1 MSDIAFLYDA
11 QVSRWFFIAVAVL
24 SRLASAVT
32 VSTLPVFP
40 GVSFRIR
47 LATAVA
53 LTAVAL
59 PNASDMQQGNISSL
73 PLLVMTEVVLG
84 GILGIGVA
92 MVLAA
97 AGWSGTMLGSV
108 SGVSWAQDF
117 DPGSQEA
124 TAGIGRLA
132 WWVGLAAFLSAGGQ
146 LVVITGMLDSFER
159 LPVGVVLSNGYFDR
173 QCIAVATEA
182 PALALRIALQLALPV
197 MATVVAFHLAS
208 AICLRVVP
216 FAHGMGLLQG
226 LATVVLLFAFWFGL
240 DAWAAQNAAFTRSAV
255 EQLSKVGPT

>member
-1 MSDIAFLYDA
+1 MLDFESFFDTQSSHWL
-11 QVSRWFFIAVAVL
+11 FIAVGVL
-24 SRLASAVT
+24 SRLVSAVT

-40 GVSFRIR
+40 GVSLRIR

-59 PNASDMQQGNISSL
+59 PHAMHVPDELISSW
-73 PLLVMTEVVLG
+73 PLLVATEVVIG

-92 MVLAA
+92 LVLAA

-132 WWVGLAAFLSAGGQ
+132 WGVGLFAFLSAGGQ
-146 LVVITGMLDSFER
+146 LVVITEMLDSFER
-159 LPVGVVLSNGYFDR
+159 LPVGVVLLNDRFDS
-173 QCIAVATEA
+173 QSMAVATQA

-197 MATVVAFHLAS
+197 MATVVGFHLAC

-226 LATVVLLFAFWFGL
+226 LATVVLLFGFWFGL
-240 DAWAAQNAAFTRSAV
+240 DAWAAQNATWTRGAV
-255 EQLSKVGPT
+255 EHLYDMGPI